1 MNFLGD
7 SFISIL
13 ILILFLSVMTVFF
26 NYGRKIRMKV
36 RKDKLIKK
44 AHKMLQVEEL
54 PLHKNKEINWE
65 IIERKAKKLPDSRD
79 KYMFMREVRD
89 QIEFS
94 KIVKK

>member
-1 MNFLGD
+1 
-7 SFISIL
+7 
-13 ILILFLSVMTVFF
+13 
-26 NYGRKIRMKV
+26 MKV